1 MAGAVGGMA
10 RPGAGCCC
18 CCGGSILGTPWGGGR
33 EKRQLHFG
41 SVQMYG
47 AAVVGGGAVEAVA
60 AVVGVG
66 ADVASLGA
74 VDGVAVVVGAVVGYG
89 DGLCQGE

>member
-1 MAGAVGGMA
+1 M
-10 RPGAGCCC
+10 
-18 CCGGSILGTPWGGGR
+18 
-33 EKRQLHFG
+33 
-41 SVQMYG
+41 
-47 AAVVGGGAVEAVA
+47 VGGGAVEAVA